1 MFNLRTPAPDQPAQ
15 GSAGKTPQKEWE
27 ESFEAAPS
35 MKAGGGITAVEDVS
49 SRASQWW
56 TDGGLYLGQEVKDST
71 DKSHALR
78 SPWDLTGKIIHYR
91 QDRHVL
97 SIGPNGSGKT
107 RRLLYPALYR
117 LKNWS
122 IAAIDV
128 KGELFAHTAMHRK
141 AAGSRIILLDPFA
154 VVKTNYP
161 HLAKRFPCESSGFNP
176 VAVLDPASPRFV
188 DQAKSLA
195 VALIQTE
202 AEREKYWSQA
212 AQALVKGLLMGLRI
226 EAGAEASLPLLRK
239 VLGLAPQQLAD
250 ECARLVAEFGK
261 QCPALAASLSEF
273 TAYSPQDREL
283 GGVRR
288 TAKVQTDWLDSPEVC
303 ADLKKGAFDFAT
315 IKDVPTTIYLVLPPE
330 YLASHGTWLR
340 IMVSSILRPLLR
352 SVEGRAVPCLFM
364 LDEFA
369 QLGHM
374 EMIED
379 NYALMRGYG
388 VKLWTIFQDLNQA
401 KILYKDRWESFI
413 SNAGIVQAF
422 APQDMTTRK
431 YLSDL
436 ADERMTWIDKEGK
449 SSNVSGINVSGGTS
463 ITPTNIKEPLMYPYE
478 LGQMQQGQSVLFT
491 ARGHVLRSYFPD
503 AAAKGFAGVAEMMAE
518 AAKSMQP

>member
-1 MFNLRTPAPDQPAQ
+1 
-15 GSAGKTPQKEWE
+15 
-27 ESFEAAPS
+27 
-35 MKAGGGITAVEDVS
+35 
-49 SRASQWW
+49 
-56 TDGGLYLGQEVKDST
+56 
-71 DKSHALR
+71 
-78 SPWDLTGKIIHYR
+78 
-91 QDRHVL
+91 
-97 SIGPNGSGKT
+97 
-107 RRLLYPALYR
+107 
-117 LKNWS
+117 
-122 IAAIDV
+122 
-128 KGELFAHTAMHRK
+128 
-141 AAGSRIILLDPFA
+141 
-154 VVKTNYP
+154 
-161 HLAKRFPCESSGFNP
+161 
-176 VAVLDPASPRFV
+176 
-188 DQAKSLA
+188 
-195 VALIQTE
+195 
-202 AEREKYWSQA
+202 
-212 AQALVKGLLMGLRI
+212 
-226 EAGAEASLPLLRK
+226 
-239 VLGLAPQQLAD
+239 
-250 ECARLVAEFGK
+250 
-261 QCPALAASLSEF
+261 
-273 TAYSPQDREL
+273 
-283 GGVRR
+283 
-288 TAKVQTDWLDSPEVC
+288 VQTDWLDSPEVC

-352 SVEGRAVPCLFM
+352 SVEGRAVPVLFM

-436 ADERMTWIDKEGK
+436 ADERMTWIDKESK
-449 SSNVSGINVSGGTS
+449 SSHVSGVNVSGGTS
-463 ITPTNIKEPLMYPYE
+463 TAPTNIKEPLMYPYE

-503 AAAKGFAGVAEMMAE
+503 AATKGFAGVADMMAE
-518 AAKSMQP
+518 AARNIGP

>member
-1 MFNLRTPAPDQPAQ
+1 MFNVRAQAPGR
-15 GSAGKTPQKEWE
+15 GSAAKTPQEEWE
-27 ESFEAAPS
+27 DSFSVAPS
-35 MKAGGGITAVEDVS
+35 MKAGRDITAVEDVS

-56 TDGGLYLGQEVKDST
+56 TNGGLYLGQEVADLL

-78 SPWDLTGKIIHYR
+78 SPWDLTGEIIPYR

-97 SIGPNGSGKT
+97 TIGPNGSGKT
-107 RRLLYPALYR
+107 RRLLFPNLYR
-117 LKNWS
+117 LKDWS
-122 IAAIDV
+122 IAAIDP
-128 KGELFAHTAMHRK
+128 KGELFAHTAAHR
-141 AAGSRIILLDPFA
+141 AATGSRIILLDPFA

-161 HLAKRFPCESSGFNP
+161 HLAKRFPVESSGFNP
-176 VAVLDPASPRFV
+176 VAALDPTSPRFV

-226 EAGAEASLPLLRK
+226 EAGGEACLPLLRE
-239 VLGLAPQQLAD
+239 VLGLEPQQLAD
-250 ECARLVAEFGK
+250 ECARLVAVLGK

-273 TAYSPQDREL
+273 TTYSAQDREL

-288 TAKVQTDWLDSPEVC
+288 TAKVQTDWLDSPEVGE
-303 ADLKKGAFDFAT
+303 DLKKGAFDFAT
-315 IKDVPTTIYLVLPPE
+315 IKDQPTTIYLVLPPE

-352 SVEGRAVPCLFM
+352 SVEGRAVPVLFL

-374 EMIED
+374 EIVED

-388 VKLWTIFQDLNQA
+388 VKLWTVWQDLNQA

-436 ADERMTWIDKEGK
+436 ADERMTWIDKESK
-449 SSNVSGINVSGGTS
+449 SSNVTGVNVSGGTS
-463 ITPTNIKEPLMYPYE
+463 TAPANIKELLIYPYE

-491 ARGHVLRSYFPD
+491 ARGNVLRSYFPD
-503 AAAKGFAGVAEMMAE
+503 AAAKGFAGVADMMAE
-518 AAKSMQP
+518 AARNMRP